1 MCTVKI
7 DNLEAEMKRKKSLAL
22 KLQHIWEFHIERFIR
37 DSMVNF
43 PEHILEYLFATEDE
57 RG

>member
-22 KLQHIWEFHIERFIR
+22 KLQRIWEFHIERFIR
-37 DSMVNF
+37 DSMVKC
-43 PEHILEYLFATEDE
+43 
-57 RG
+57 RGNIQNV